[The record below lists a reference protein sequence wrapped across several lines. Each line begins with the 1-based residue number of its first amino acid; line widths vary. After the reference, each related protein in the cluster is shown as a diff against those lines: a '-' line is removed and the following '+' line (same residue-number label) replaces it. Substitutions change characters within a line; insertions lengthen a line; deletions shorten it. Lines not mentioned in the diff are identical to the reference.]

1 MTEMPYQNVL
11 LVDDDPVQI
20 AILSSYFAGLGTPG
34 IQSANN
40 SRIALDLLDSSEQPV
55 DLIVSDLQMPEM
67 DGLEFLRHLN
77 DRNYAGALAIMS
89 GVKSDLLEH
98 AAKLARLQGLNL
110 IGHLGKPVSKQGLD
124 SVLLADQAAA
134 KPATAVTAPQQE
146 TPQLDEATFRKALA
160 EKRFKLYYQPKV
172 DTRTRRICGAEALA
186 RWIGDDGGFVF
197 HPAQFIEFAE
207 NNGLIEELTFQ
218 LFDVFLRDVQ
228 RFRAVNRMLH
238 FAFNLTPSLLRN
250 TGLPDRIREMMRES
264 HLPAAMVG
272 FEITETA
279 TLNLDA
285 VTLEVLSRLR
295 IYDFEIS
302 IDDFGTGHA
311 SIRNLKDF
319 PYSELKIDSSFVLNA
334 VKDSFSRRTVTS
346 AVGLAR
352 ELAIP
357 VVAEGVEDR
366 ETWDFVCSL
375 GIEKVQ
381 GFFLAKPMPADA
393 FVGFVGEHSEGL
405 VLAA

>member
-1 MTEMPYQNVL
+1 MTEAPYRNVL

-20 AILSSYFAGLGTPG
+20 AILSSYFTGLGTPG
-34 IQSANN
+34 ILSATN
-40 SRIALDLLDSSEQPV
+40 SRIALDLLDSAEQPV

-77 DRNYAGALAIMS
+77 DRQYSGALAIMS
-89 GVKSDLLEH
+89 GVKGDILEH
-98 AAKLARLQGLNL
+98 AAKLAKLQGLNL

-124 SVLLADQAAA
+124 NVLLAGK
-134 KPATAVTAPQQE
+134 KPAEIAPRKTE
-146 TPQLDEATFRKALA
+146 TEADLPQLDEATFRKALA
-160 EKRFKLYYQPKV
+160 EHRFELYYQPKV
-172 DTRTRRICGAEALA
+172 DTRTRRIGGAEALA
-186 RWIGDDGGFVF
+186 RWIGDDGAFVF
-197 HPAQFIEFAE
+197 SPVEFIEFAE

-218 LFDVFLRDVQ
+218 LFNVFLQDLQ
-228 RFRAVNRMLH
+228 RFRAVSRTLH

-250 TGLPDRIREMMRES
+250 TNLPDRICSMMREN
-264 HLPAAMVG
+264 HLPASMVG

-285 VTLEVLSRLR
+285 TTLEVLSRLR
-295 IYDFEIS
+295 IYDFKIS

-311 SIRNLKDF
+311 NIRNLQDF

-334 VKDSFSRRTVTS
+334 VKDPFSRRTVIS

-352 ELAIP
+352 ELGIP
-357 VVAEGVEDR
+357 IVAEGIEDR

-381 GFFLAKPMPADA
+381 GYFLAKPMPADA
-393 FVGFVGEHSEGL
+393 FARFVGEHSAGL

>member
-1 MTEMPYQNVL
+1 MNEPFYKNVL

-20 AILSSYFAGLGTPG
+20 AILGSYFAGLGTPQV
-34 IQSANN
+34 QSATN
-40 SRIALDLLDSSEQPV
+40 SRIALELLDSSKQPV

-77 DRNYAGALAIMS
+77 DRNYRGALAIMS
-89 GVKSDLLEH
+89 GVKGDLLVH
-98 AAKLARLQGLNL
+98 AAKLANLQGLNL

-124 SVLLADQAAA
+124 NIFLSGR
-134 KPATAVTAPQQE
+134 KPDVPAPPAPQE
-146 TPQLDEATFRKALA
+146 EEPVLDEAVFRRALA
-160 EKRFKLYYQPKV
+160 DRRFKLFYQPKV
-172 DTRTRRICGAEALA
+172 DTRTRQVCGAEALA
-186 RWIGDDGGFVF
+186 RWIGEDGSFAF
-197 HPAQFIEFAE
+197 PPAQFIEYAE
-207 NNGLIEELTFQ
+207 NNDLIEELTFQ
-218 LFDVFLRDVQ
+218 LFDIFLQDVQ
-228 RFRAVNRMLH
+228 QFRAANRKLH
-238 FAFNLTPSLLRN
+238 YAFNLAASLLQN
-250 TGLPDRIREMMRES
+250 TSLPDRICAMMNEY

-272 FEITETA
+272 FEVTETA

-285 VTLEVLSRLR
+285 ATLEVLSRLR

-311 SIRNLKDF
+311 NIRNLKDF

-346 AVGLAR
+346 AVDLAR

-357 VVAEGVEDR
+357 VVAEGIEDR

-381 GFFLAKPMPADA
+381 GYFLAKPMPPEA
-393 FVGFVGEHSEGL
+393 FVRFASDHSEGL

>member
-1 MTEMPYQNVL
+1 MTESPFKNVL

-20 AILSSYFAGLGTPG
+20 AILSSYFTGLGTPG
-34 IQSANN
+34 IQSATN
-40 SRIALDLLDSSEQPV
+40 SRIALGLLDSSEQPV

-77 DRNYAGALAIMS
+77 DREYRGALAIMS
-89 GVKSDLLEH
+89 GVKGDLLEH

-124 SVLLADQAAA
+124 SVLLAARQPVEPVASEPQRN
-134 KPATAVTAPQQE
+134 KPL
-146 TPQLDEATFRKALA
+146 LDEATFRRALA
-160 EKRFKLYYQPKV
+160 ERRFKLYYQPKI
-172 DTRTRRICGAEALA
+172 DTRTRRVGGAEALA
-186 RWIGDDGGFVF
+186 RWIGDDGSFAF
-197 HPAQFIEFAE
+197 PPAEFIEFAE

-218 LFDVFLRDVQ
+218 LLDIFLRDVH
-228 RFRAVNRMLH
+228 RFRAASRTLH

-250 TGLPDRIREMMRES
+250 TNLPDRICAMMREY
-264 HLPAAMVG
+264 HLPASMVG

-285 VTLEVLSRLR
+285 TTLEVLSRLR

-311 SIRNLKDF
+311 SIRNLRDF

-334 VKDSFSRRTVTS
+334 VKDPFSRRTVTS

-352 ELAIP
+352 ELGIP
-357 VVAEGVEDR
+357 VVAEGIEDR

-381 GFFLAKPMPADA
+381 GYFLAKPMPPDA
-393 FVGFVGEHSEGL
+393 FVGFVSQHSEGV